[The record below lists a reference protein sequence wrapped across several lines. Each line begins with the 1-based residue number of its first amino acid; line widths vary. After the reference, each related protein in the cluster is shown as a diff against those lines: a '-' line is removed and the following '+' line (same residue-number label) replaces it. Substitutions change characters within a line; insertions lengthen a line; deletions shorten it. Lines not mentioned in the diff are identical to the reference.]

1 MPIVYILIN
10 AELGMEEDL
19 LHELRKMENIKE
31 AYLAYGVYDVIVKAE
46 AENMENLKE
55 LVAFKIRRMK
65 EVKNTLTMTVAEGV

>member
-1 MPIVYILIN
+1 MPVVYILIN
-10 AELGMEEDL
+10 SELGMEEDL
-19 LHELRKMENIKE
+19 IQELRKMENIKE
-31 AYLAYGVYDVIVKAE
+31 AYVAYGVYDVIVKAE

>member
-1 MPIVYILIN
+1 MPVVYILIN

-19 LHELRKMENIKE
+19 IQELRKMENIKE
-31 AYLAYGVYDVIVKAE
+31 AYVTYGVYDVIVKAE

>member
-1 MPIVYILIN
+1 MPVVYILIN

-19 LHELRKMENIKE
+19 IRELRKIENIKE
-31 AYLAYGVYDVIVKAE
+31 AYVAYGVYDVIVKAE
-46 AENMENLKE
+46 AENMESLKE

>member
-1 MPIVYILIN
+1 MTVVYILIN

-19 LHELRKMENIKE
+19 LQELRKMENIKE
-31 AYLAYGVYDVIVKAE
+31 AYLTYGVYDVIVKVE

>member
-1 MPIVYILIN
+1 MPVVYILIN
-10 AELGMEEDL
+10 AELGKEEDL
-19 LHELRKMENIKE
+19 IQELRKMENIKE
-31 AYLAYGVYDVIVKAE
+31 AYVAYGVYDVIVKAE

>member
-1 MPIVYILIN
+1 MPVVYILIN

-19 LHELRKMENIKE
+19 LQELRKMENIKE
-31 AYLAYGVYDVIVKAE
+31 AYLAYGVYDIIVKAE

-55 LVAFKIRRMK
+55 LVAFKIRRLK

>member
-1 MPIVYILIN
+1 MPVVYILIN

-19 LHELRKMENIKE
+19 IQELRKIENIKE
-31 AYLAYGVYDVIVKAE
+31 AYVAYGVYDVIVKAE
-46 AENMENLKE
+46 AENMESLKE

>member
-1 MPIVYILIN
+1 MTVVYILIN

-19 LHELRKMENIKE
+19 LQELRKMENTKE
-31 AYLAYGVYDVIVKAE
+31 ADLTYGVYDVIVKVE

>member
-1 MPIVYILIN
+1 MPVVYILIN

-19 LHELRKMENIKE
+19 VQELRKIENIKE
-31 AYLAYGVYDVIVKAE
+31 AYVAYGVYDVIVKAE
-46 AENMENLKE
+46 AENMESLKE

>member
-1 MPIVYILIN
+1 MPVVYILIN

-19 LHELRKMENIKE
+19 IQELRKIENIKE
-31 AYLAYGVYDVIVKAE
+31 AYIAYGVYDVIVKAE
-46 AENMENLKE
+46 AENMESLKE

>member
-1 MPIVYILIN
+1 MSVVYILIN

-19 LHELRKMENIKE
+19 LQELRKMENIKE
-31 AYLAYGVYDVIVKAE
+31 AYLTYGVYDVIVKVE

>member
-1 MPIVYILIN
+1 MPVVYILIN

-19 LHELRKMENIKE
+19 LQELRKIEDIKE
-31 AYLAYGVYDVIVKAE
+31 AYVTYGVYDVIVKAE

-65 EVKNTLTMTVAEGV
+65 DVKNTLTMTVAEGV

>member
-1 MPIVYILIN
+1 MPVVYILIN

-19 LHELRKMENIKE
+19 LQELRKIEDIKE
-31 AYLAYGVYDVIVKAE
+31 AYVTYGVYDVIVKAE

-65 EVKNTLTMTVAEGV
+65 EVKNTLTMTVAEGI

>member
-1 MPIVYILIN
+1 MTVVYILIN
-10 AELGMEEDL
+10 TELGMEEDL
-19 LHELRKMENIKE
+19 LQELRKMENTKE
-31 AYLAYGVYDVIVKAE
+31 AYLTYGVYDVIVKAE

>member
-1 MPIVYILIN
+1 MPVVYILIN

-19 LHELRKMENIKE
+19 IRELRKMENIKE
-31 AYLAYGVYDVIVKAE
+31 AYVTYGVYDVIVKAE

>member
-1 MPIVYILIN
+1 MPVVYILIN

-19 LHELRKMENIKE
+19 LQELRKMENIKE

-55 LVAFKIRRMK
+55 LVAFKIRRLE

>member
-1 MPIVYILIN
+1 MPVVYILIN
-10 AELGMEEDL
+10 TELGMEEDL
-19 LHELRKMENIKE
+19 IQELRKMENIKE
-31 AYLAYGVYDVIVKAE
+31 AYVAYGVYDVIVKAE

>member
-1 MPIVYILIN
+1 MPVVYILIN

-19 LHELRKMENIKE
+19 IQELRKMENIKE
-31 AYLAYGVYDVIVKAE
+31 AHLMYGVYDVIVKAE

-55 LVAFKIRRMK
+55 LVAFKIRRLK

>member
-1 MPIVYILIN
+1 MPVVYILIN

-19 LHELRKMENIKE
+19 IQELRKMENIKE
-31 AYLAYGVYDVIVKAE
+31 AYVAYGVYDVIVKAE

-65 EVKNTLTMTVAEGV
+65 EVKNTLTMTVAEGI

>member
-1 MPIVYILIN
+1 MPVVYILIN

-19 LHELRKMENIKE
+19 LQELRKMENIKE

-55 LVAFKIRRMK
+55 LVAFKIRRLK

>member
-1 MPIVYILIN
+1 MTVVYILIN

-19 LHELRKMENIKE
+19 LQELRKMENTKE
-31 AYLAYGVYDVIVKAE
+31 AYLTYGVYDVIVKVE

>member
-1 MPIVYILIN
+1 MTVVYILIN
-10 AELGMEEDL
+10 TELGMEEDL
-19 LHELRKMENIKE
+19 LQELRKMENIKE
-31 AYLAYGVYDVIVKAE
+31 AYLTYGVYDVIVKVE

>member
-1 MPIVYILIN
+1 MPVVYILIN

-19 LHELRKMENIKE
+19 IQELRKMENIKE
-31 AYLAYGVYDVIVKAE
+31 AYVAYGVYDVIVKAE

>member
-1 MPIVYILIN
+1 MPVVYILIN

-19 LHELRKMENIKE
+19 LQELRKIGDIKE
-31 AYLAYGVYDVIVKAE
+31 AYVTYGVYDVIVKAE

-55 LVAFKIRRMK
+55 LVALKIRRMK

>member
-1 MPIVYILIN
+1 MPVVYILIN

-19 LHELRKMENIKE
+19 LQELRKIGDIKE
-31 AYLAYGVYDVIVKAE
+31 AYVTYGVYDVIVKAE

-65 EVKNTLTMTVAEGV
+65 EVKNTLTMTVTEGI

>member
-1 MPIVYILIN
+1 MPVVYILIN

-19 LHELRKMENIKE
+19 LQELRKIEDIKE
-31 AYLAYGVYDVIVKAE
+31 AYVTYGVYDVIVKAE

-65 EVKNTLTMTVAEGV
+65 EVKNTLTMAVAEGV

>member
-1 MPIVYILIN
+1 MPVVYILIN

-19 LHELRKMENIKE
+19 IQELRKIEDIKE
-31 AYLAYGVYDVIVKAE
+31 AYVAYGVYDVIVKAE

>member
-1 MPIVYILIN
+1 MTVVYILIN
-10 AELGMEEDL
+10 TELGMEEDL
-19 LHELRKMENIKE
+19 LQELRKMENIKE
-31 AYLAYGVYDVIVKAE
+31 AYLTYGVYDVIVKAE

>member
-1 MPIVYILIN
+1 MPVVYILIN

-19 LHELRKMENIKE
+19 IQELRKIENIKE
-31 AYLAYGVYDVIVKAE
+31 SYVAYGVYDVIVKAE
-46 AENMENLKE
+46 AENMESLKE

>member
-1 MPIVYILIN
+1 MPVVYILIN

-19 LHELRKMENIKE
+19 LQELRKMENIKE